1 MNIGERIKFYRK
13 NLNLSQEEL
22 ANKSGLSRN
31 AIYNYEKGKRQPDFA
46 TLDDIVEALGC
57 TLYDLTMDTDKL
69 KNDVNLIESEKYII
83 ELAEKNNIKINEEYD
98 NDGDGEYLRNVYVK
112 FENKEFRLSATEFHE
127 LSQRIIDSL
136 ITNIVAAENYN
147 LIK

>member
-1 MNIGERIKFYRK
+1 MNIGDNIKKYRK
-13 NLNLSQEEL
+13 L
-22 ANKSGLSRN
+22 AGITQVKLAKEINKSESTIRK
-31 AIYNYEKGKRQPDFA
+31 YEANDVKPDFA
-46 TLDDIVEALGC
+46 TLDDIAEALGC

-98 NDGDGEYLRNVYVK
+98 NDGDGEYLRNVYIK

>member
-1 MNIGERIKFYRK
+1 MNIGEKIKFYRK

-22 ANKSGLSRN
+22 AKMSGLSRN
-31 AIYNYEKGKRQPDFA
+31 AIYNYEKGKRQPDF
-46 TLDDIVEALGC
+46 TVLNDISAALNC
-57 TLYDLTMDTDKL
+57 SVFDLTMDTDKL

-83 ELAEKNNIKINEEYD
+83 ELAEKNNIKITKEYD
-98 NDGDGEYLRNVYVK
+98 DDGDGEYLRYVYIK
-112 FENKEFRLSATEFHE
+112 FENKEFRLSSTEFHE

>member
-1 MNIGERIKFYRK
+1 MNIGDNIKKYRK
-13 NLNLSQEEL
+13 IAGITQVKL
-22 ANKSGLSRN
+22 AKEINKSESTIRK
-31 AIYNYEKGKRQPDFA
+31 YEANDVKPDFA
-46 TLDDIVEALGC
+46 TLDNIAEALGC
-57 TLYDLTMDTDKL
+57 TLYDLTMNTDKL

-98 NDGDGEYLRNVYVK
+98 NDGDGEYLRHVYIK